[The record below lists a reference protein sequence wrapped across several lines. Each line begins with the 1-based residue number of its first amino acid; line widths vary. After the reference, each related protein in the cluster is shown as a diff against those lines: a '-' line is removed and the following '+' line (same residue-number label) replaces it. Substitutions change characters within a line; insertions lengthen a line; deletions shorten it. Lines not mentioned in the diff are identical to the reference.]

1 MGPPDLPEGV
11 PLMRTK
17 WSLILIAAFVITFA
31 TFATSIASAAVSA
44 GMEGLQRK
52 KVAFGQDAAS
62 MAHQFLGLRYRYG
75 GSSPR
80 TGFDCSGLVMFVY
93 GKLGIQ
99 LPHNAAAQYR
109 LGLAVPRA
117 SLRPG
122 DLVFFNGLGH
132 VGIYVGRGR
141 FIHSPRSG
149 ESVRVESLGAS
160 NWHRHYVGARRVAA

>member
-1 MGPPDLPEGV
+1 
-11 PLMRTK
+11 MRTK
-17 WSLILIAAFVITFA
+17 WSLILVAAFVITFA
-31 TFATSIASAAVSA
+31 TFATSLASAAVSA
-44 GMEGLQRK
+44 GKAGLQRK
-52 KVAFGQDAAS
+52 KVAFGQDAVTT
-62 MAHQFLGLRYRYG
+62 AHQFLGLRYRYG

-141 FIHSPRSG
+141 FIHSPRTG
-149 ESVRVESLGAS
+149 ESVRIESLAAS
-160 NWHRHYVGARRVAA
+160 NWNRHYVGARRIAA